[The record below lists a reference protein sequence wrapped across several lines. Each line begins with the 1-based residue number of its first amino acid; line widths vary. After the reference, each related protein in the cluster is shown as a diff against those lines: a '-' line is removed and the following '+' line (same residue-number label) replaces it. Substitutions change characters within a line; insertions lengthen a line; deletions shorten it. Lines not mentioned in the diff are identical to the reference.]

1 MSYAIEL
8 RGVERAYPAPGG
20 AVHALRAVDL
30 ALPYGV
36 LATLTGPSGSGK
48 TTLLN
53 LVAGLDAPT
62 AGTVRVLGADLAELG
77 DEGRTALRRRVG
89 LIFQSFALL
98 PTASAYENIELGLR
112 LAGHVPRDEWG
123 GRVRAC
129 LDALG
134 LSRWA
139 DHRPYE
145 LSGGQQQRVAIARA
159 LAPGPALIV
168 ADEPTGDLDE
178 ATGRQVLGL
187 LRGLA
192 DRAGVAVLIATH
204 DPAAAAYASASY
216 HLHDGRLRPPEELP
230 ALIAAS
236 AAPAPR
242 RS

>member
-8 RGVERAYPAPGG
+8 RGVERTYPAPGG

-30 ALPYGV
+30 ALPYGS

-53 LVAGLDAPT
+53 LIAGLDAPT
-62 AGTVRVLGADLAELG
+62 AGQVRVLGADVATLG
-77 DEGRTALRRRVG
+77 DQNRTALRRRVG

-98 PTASAYENIELGLR
+98 PTASAYENVELGLR
-112 LAGHVPRDEWG
+112 IAGHVPRHEWER
-123 GRVRAC
+123 RVRAS
-129 LDALG
+129 LETLG

-145 LSGGQQQRVAIARA
+145 LSGGQRQRVAIARA

-168 ADEPTGDLDE
+168 ADEPTGNLDE
-178 ATGRQVLGL
+178 ATGRQVLAL

-192 DRAGVAVLIATH
+192 DRAGVTVLIATH
-204 DPAAAAYASASY
+204 DPAAATFATASY
-216 HLHDGRLRPPEELP
+216 QLHDGRLRAPED
-230 ALIAAS
+230 AVS
-236 AAPAPR
+236 
-242 RS
+242 